1 MSNSESSSSEVRIN
15 YQDSKG
21 QNLLDEKKPQSS
33 DTDYYFNMIA
43 NPSKVIVV
51 ESESSSSSE
60 FNQMM
65 KDTETDSSTQR
76 SSSSRRS
83 SSSSSKKTSESRS
96 RVETINITHSEKP
109 PKEVSPKIPQYTAP
123 TQPIT
128 VEQPKQLSPQEIRMK
143 KIELLRKLS
152 EIKTKG
158 YKLTKEYD
166 FNSSLEEMEYEYDLL
181 RSFADKRNGVKVF
194 RNGLLQA
201 ASVIEFLNDRYD
213 PFDFH
218 LTGWSDHMA
227 VEIDSWEDVL
237 EELYEKYKGSGKKMA
252 PEVKLLYL
260 IIASAGAFHFTK
272 TQAAKVPG
280 LDSMLAANPGLVS
293 GMING
298 NKKKD
303 ESQFVSAQELNIQ
316 QQKEELKRKD
326 TESRMRQQQMQQQQM
341 LQQQQMMQQ
350 KMMQMQQQL
359 EKQQSQQ
366 DNMKF
371 DTSSSINNILNSQI
385 FGGPKE
391 GNPFFTRGERQGL
404 SPGPVPANS
413 KPLPNSIPTNQLKTE
428 KLDIRPPEQVKD
440 ILSRI
445 HTMRP
450 SNTET
455 QDETSSNNDR
465 LISETTLSD
474 SNPRK
479 RQQRRKKTGIV
490 IE

>member
-43 NPSKVIVV
+43 NPSKVVVV

-76 SSSSRRS
+76 SSSSKRS
-83 SSSSSKKTSESRS
+83 STSSTSSKKSSESRS
-96 RVETINITHSEKP
+96 RVETINITHSDRA
-109 PKEVSPKIPQYTAP
+109 PKTEVSPKIPQFTAP
-123 TQPIT
+123 SQPIA
-128 VEQPKQLSPQEIRMK
+128 VEQPKQLTPQEIRMK

-181 RSFADKRNGVKVF
+181 KSFADKRNGVKVF

-227 VEIDSWEDVL
+227 VEVDSWEDVL

-260 IIASAGAFHFTK
+260 IVASAGAFHFTK

-316 QQKEELKRKD
+316 QQKEELKRKE
-326 TESRMRQQQMQQQQM
+326 TEARMKQQQMQQQQM
-341 LQQQQMMQQ
+341 QQQQQMMQQ

-359 EKQQSQQ
+359 EKQQMNQQ
-366 DNMKF
+366 ETMKF

-385 FGGPKE
+385 FGGP
-391 GNPFFTRGERQGL
+391 
-404 SPGPVPANS
+404 VPANS
-413 KPLPNSIPTNQLKTE
+413 RPLPQTIPANQLKTE

-479 RQQRRKKTGIV
+479 RQQRRKKGGIV

>member
-65 KDTETDSSTQR
+65 KDTETDSSTQS
-76 SSSSRRS
+76 SSSSRR

-123 TQPIT
+123 AQPIT
-128 VEQPKQLSPQEIRMK
+128 IEQPKQLSPQEIRMK

-181 RSFADKRNGVKVF
+181 KSFADKRNGVKVF

-218 LTGWSDHMA
+218 LTGWSDHMT

-260 IIASAGAFHFTK
+260 IVASAGAFHFTK
-272 TQAAKVPG
+272 TQASKVPG

-303 ESQFVSAQELNIQ
+303 DSQFVSAQELNIQ

-385 FGGPKE
+385 FGGP
-391 GNPFFTRGERQGL
+391 
-404 SPGPVPANS
+404 VPANS
-413 KPLPNSIPTNQLKTE
+413 RPLPNSIPANQLKTE

-479 RQQRRKKTGIV
+479 RQQRKKKTGIV